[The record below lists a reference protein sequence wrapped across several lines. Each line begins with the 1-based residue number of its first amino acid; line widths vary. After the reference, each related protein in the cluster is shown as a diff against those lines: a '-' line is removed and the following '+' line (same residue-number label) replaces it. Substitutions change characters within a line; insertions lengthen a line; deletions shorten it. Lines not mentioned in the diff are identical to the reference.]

1 MTLPEIAKAALPGLP
16 SSRQGLEKRADAEG
30 WAQRNGLCR
39 KRKGSGGGVEY
50 SVDLLPLEARQEL
63 VERAGVF
70 SSDIEPARTWT
81 DSDPLSREERDRSD
95 AKLHVLALFDAFR
108 LEKDLS
114 HRDARQLFSTAW
126 KAGTIKVPDWVREI
140 VPSVSKWSLDNWPK
154 IRREQG
160 DDALGLDQRGRPG
173 RIDSAADG
181 QARMRLTALIAAN
194 EFLTGEQIKD
204 YMRETFDDEL
214 GDVSTRTVQ
223 RTRARIEKEDRN
235 VLMRIRDPD
244 AWRSKVEVS
253 GTAMITAAGLNDLW
267 EMDASPA
274 DVMLRGKRRHS
285 IYMSVDVW
293 ARRTI
298 ITVTQTPR
306 AAAVAALTR
315 KCLIEWGIPSRIK
328 TDQGSDFTARA
339 IARLMDD
346 LKVEHDL
353 CDAFSPKQK
362 PHVERAIETFQHD
375 LRMCP
380 GFIGHSVADRKK
392 IEGRK
397 AFSARLGTKEEE
409 LFEVDM
415 DLAEFQAWCDEWAS
429 LIYANR
435 DHGGLKKPTKTPV
448 LKAAS
453 WTGEIRRIAD
463 PDALN
468 ILIAPIPDNNGKRT
482 VQKNGI
488 RIDNEFYMTKAAQPG
503 EEVFVR
509 MDPSDAGRIMLFSL
523 DGETFLGLGICP
535 PLAGED
541 PVKVALEMKAAQ
553 RALENEKRAEI
564 RKEMR
569 QLKPRDVMEAVRN
582 QAKKKAAALVPFERP
597 ATPYSTP
604 ALDAAKAAGAAL
616 IPQTQ
621 DYTPREREQLTAA
634 VISMPKAPAAPRLTP
649 QQKMRWALDLE
660 DRIAAG
666 GSVDPEEMARLQG
679 FQETPDYRAW
689 MKIIKKEGRQ
699 MLAG

>member
-1 MTLPEIAKAALPGLP
+1 MTLPEIAKAALTGLP
-16 SSRQGLEKRADAEG
+16 SSPKGMDERAKAEG
-30 WAQRNGLCR
+30 WAQRAGMSR
-39 KRKGSGGGVEY
+39 KRKGSGGGLEY
-50 SVDLLPLEARQEL
+50 SIDLLPDAARREL
-63 VERAGVF
+63 IERDGAF
-70 SSDIEPARTWT
+70 SADIEACRTWHEGDT
-81 DSDPLSREERDRSD
+81 LTREQRDRAD
-95 AKLHVLALFDAFR
+95 AKVYVLALFDAYR
-108 LEKDLS
+108 LANDLA
-114 HRDARQLFSTAW
+114 HRDARELFPIAW
-126 KAGTIKVPDWVREI
+126 KASAISAPEWVKSI
-140 VPSVSKWSLDNWPK
+140 ISSLSKKSIDSWSR
-154 IRREQG
+154 IRREHG
-160 DDALGLDQRGRPG
+160 EDALGLDGRGRPG
-173 RIDSAADG
+173 KIDNAADG
-181 QARMRLTALIAAN
+181 QAKMRLTALIAAN
-194 EFLTGEQIKD
+194 EFLTGEQLKD
-204 YMRETFDDEL
+204 YMRENFDEEL
-214 GDVSTRTVQ
+214 ADVSTRTVQ

-285 IYMSVDVW
+285 IYLSVDVW
-293 ARRTI
+293 TRRTI

-306 AAAVAALTR
+306 ASAVAALTR
-315 KCLIEWGIPSRIK
+315 KCLIQWGIPSRIK
-328 TDQGSDFTARA
+328 TDQGSDFKARA
-339 IARLMDD
+339 ISRLMDD

-362 PHVERAIETFQHD
+362 PHVERAIKTFQHD

-409 LFEVDM
+409 IFEVDM
-415 DLAEFQAWCDEWAS
+415 DLAEFQAWCDDWAS

-435 DHGGLKKPTKTPV
+435 DHGGLKKPTKTPL

-468 ILIAPIPDNNGKRT
+468 ILIAPIPDNGGKRT

-541 PVKVALEMKAAQ
+541 PLKVALEMKAAQ
-553 RALENEKRAEI
+553 RALENEKRAEL

-569 QLKPRDVMEAVRN
+569 QIKPRDVMEAVRN
-582 QAKKKAAALVPFERP
+582 QAKKKAALVPFERP
-597 ATPYSTP
+597 ATPYTTP
-604 ALDAAKAAGAAL
+604 ALDAARAAGAAL
-616 IPQTQ
+616 IPQMQ
-621 DYTPREREQLTAA
+621 DYTPKEREKLTAA
-634 VISMPKAPAAPRLTP
+634 VISMPKAPATPRLTP

-666 GSVDPEEMARLQG
+666 GRVDPDEMARLQG